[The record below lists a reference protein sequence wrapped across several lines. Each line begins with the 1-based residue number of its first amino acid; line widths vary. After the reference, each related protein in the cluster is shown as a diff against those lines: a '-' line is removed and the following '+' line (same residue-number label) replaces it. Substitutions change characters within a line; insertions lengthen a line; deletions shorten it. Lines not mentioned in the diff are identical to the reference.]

1 MYRIYIII
9 TTLACI
15 LFTGCDN
22 WDDDF
27 NVNKNI
33 PTVLTDNPSTLMD
46 AMITSAMGGGNMT
59 WAAYNSIQPVVGYI
73 GRTVSLSQGG
83 RHRAWHDFDGNI
95 WPHGYTAMK
104 QIKNVR
110 TAATTSEQ
118 YQYIAI
124 ADIWESYL
132 MYTMTNLYG
141 DIPYFAAT
149 KDTLVYTVD
158 YDKQADIYAS
168 LLLKLKEAN
177 DLLEVNSEDVDAVSD
192 YIYQGDITK
201 WRKLSNTL
209 RIRICMHMYN
219 ADPQTAGSILNE
231 ILGNPQK
238 YPVFTSNSDN
248 CYLHN
253 DGSNNKRT
261 SMFAREPSTWLENLM
276 SSNVMIERLIS
287 LKDPRL
293 PLYAYPPAKLHANE
307 SEGLM
312 PTNPGPVKYI
322 GHMYG
327 LTTQDSDARAYNG
340 GAEYASRI
348 GPWFRHLDENGETTE
363 ETRKTPEILVTYAE
377 MLFLL
382 AEASQRG
389 IITGNAREYYEKGIE
404 AAFGQFGATFTS
416 DGYKGAFADQ
426 GVNNL
431 AEYLAQPQVNWDS
444 GRDKLTLIAE
454 QKWIG
459 LFFMVLEPYFDHR
472 RTMLPNLS
480 CSNRAALYN
489 DGSGTK
495 FPSRADY
502 PASEEFT
509 NADGWEKARATGYDI
524 PITGDNN
531 RTLARMWVL
540 NNSNSPD
547 LQMPVY
553 VEPLNSEGEYPGGAN
568 FKSWK
573 DKNEQQL
580 YWWLYE

>member
-1 MYRIYIII
+1 MYRIYSFI
-9 TTLACI
+9 TILAC
-15 LFTGCDN
+15 LFFVGCDT

-27 NVNKNI
+27 NENKNI
-33 PTVLTDNPSTLMD
+33 PTVLTDNPATLMD
-46 AMITSAMGGGNMT
+46 AMFTEAIGGGKIT
-59 WAAYNSIQPVVGYI
+59 WAAYNSIQPVVAYI

-95 WPHGYTAMK
+95 WPHGYNAMK
-104 QIKNVR
+104 QIKNMR
-110 TAATTSEQ
+110 NAAIASDQQQ
-118 YQYIAI
+118 YVAI

-158 YDKQADIYAS
+158 YDKQSDIYAAI
-168 LLLKLKEAN
+168 LAKLKNAN
-177 DLLEVNSEDVDAVSD
+177 ALISSNSTNVEAVSD
-192 YIYQGDITK
+192 YVYQGNIMK

-209 RIRICMHMYN
+209 RIRMCMHMYN
-219 ADPQTAGSILNE
+219 ADPETAKGLLNE
-231 ILGNPQK
+231 ILSNPQE
-238 YPVFTSNSDN
+238 YPIFTSNDDN
-248 CYLHN
+248 CYVHN
-253 DGSNNKRT
+253 DGSNNNLT
-261 SMFAREPSTWLENLM
+261 SMFGREPGTWKENLM

-287 LKDPRL
+287 LRDPRL

-307 SEGLM
+307 SEGLL

-322 GHMYG
+322 GHLYG
-327 LTTQDSDARAYNG
+327 ITTQDSDSRAYNG
-340 GAEYASRI
+340 GAEYASHI

-363 ETRKTPEILVTYAE
+363 ATKRTPEILVTYAE
-377 MLFLL
+377 LLFLL

-389 IITGNAREYYEKGIE
+389 IISGDAQQYYEEGVK
-404 AAFGQFGATFTS
+404 AAFGQFGASFTS
-416 DGYKGAFADQ
+416 NGYMGAFADQ
-426 GVNNL
+426 GVGGV
-431 AEYLAQPQVNWDS
+431 AEYLAQPQANWNS

-454 QKWIG
+454 QKWIA

-472 RTMLPNLS
+472 RTMLPKLS
-480 CSNRAALYN
+480 CSDKAALYS

-509 NADGWEKARATGYDI
+509 NTEGWAKARAEGFDI

-531 RTLARMWVL
+531 RTLARMWIL

-547 LQMPVY
+547 LQMPVF
-553 VEPLNSEGEYPGGAN
+553 VEPVNNEGKYPGGAN
-568 FKSWK
+568 FKAWS
-573 DKNEQQL
+573 DAHSHLL
-580 YWWLYE
+580 YWWKYE

>member
-1 MYRIYIII
+1 MYKIYIII
-9 TTLACI
+9 TAFACI

-27 NVNKNI
+27 NENKNI
-33 PTVLTDNPSTLMD
+33 PTVLTDNPATLMD
-46 AMITSAMGGGNMT
+46 AMITDAIGGGKIT
-59 WAAYNSIQPVVGYI
+59 WAAYNSIQPVFGHI

-83 RHRAWHDFDGNI
+83 RHRAWHDFDGNV
-95 WPHGYTAMK
+95 WPHGYNAMK

-110 TAATTSEQ
+110 TAARTSEQ
-118 YQYIAI
+118 LQYIAI
-124 ADIWESYL
+124 ADIWESYI
-132 MYTMTNLYG
+132 MYTMTNFYG

-158 YDKQADIYAS
+158 YDKQADIYAAI
-168 LLLKLKEAN
+168 LEKLKDAN
-177 DLLEVNSEDVDAVSD
+177 DLIEANPSNVDAVSD

-209 RIRICMHMYN
+209 RIRMCMHMYN
-219 ADPQTAGSILNE
+219 ADPESAKNILNE
-231 ILGNPQK
+231 ILNNPQK

-248 CYLHN
+248 CYVHN
-253 DGSNNKRT
+253 DGSNNNRT
-261 SMFAREPSTWLENLM
+261 SMFAREPSTWKENLM

-307 SEGLM
+307 NEGLL
-312 PTNPGPVKYI
+312 PTNPGTVKYI
-322 GHMYG
+322 GHLYG
-327 LTTQDSDARAYNG
+327 ITTQDSDSRIYNG
-340 GAEYASRI
+340 GAEYASHV

-363 ETRKTPEILVTYAE
+363 ETKRTPEILVTYAE

-389 IITGNAREYYEKGIE
+389 IIAGDAQQYYENAIK
-404 AAFGQFGATFTS
+404 AAFDQFGASFTS
-416 DGYKGAFADQ
+416 SGYVGAFADQ
-426 GVNNL
+426 GVNDV
-431 AEYLAQPQVNWDS
+431 AEYLAQQQVNWNS

-472 RTMLPNLS
+472 RTMLPKLS
-480 CSNRAALYN
+480 CSDRAALYS

-509 NADGWEKARATGYDI
+509 NAEGWAKARATGYDI

-531 RTLARMWVL
+531 RTLARMWIL

-547 LQMPVY
+547 LQMPTY
-553 VEPLNSEGEYPGGAN
+553 KEPVNGEGEYPGGDN
-568 FKSWK
+568 FKTWSASSSY
-573 DKNEQQL
+573 QL